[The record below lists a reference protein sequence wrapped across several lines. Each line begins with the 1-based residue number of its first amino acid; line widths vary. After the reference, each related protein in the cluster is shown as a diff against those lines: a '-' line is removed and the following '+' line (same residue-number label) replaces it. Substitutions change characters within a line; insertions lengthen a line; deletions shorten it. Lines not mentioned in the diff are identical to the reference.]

1 MKTYKT
7 TYAGVL
13 LALGVIL
20 PIIFHTI
27 GGTASGKTFLPM
39 HIPVLLAGM
48 LLGPV
53 YGLVIGA
60 LAPVLSS
67 FITGMPMMAILP
79 AMVVE
84 LSIYGLVS
92 GFVYHVCK
100 FRKIKWGSVVTLIIT
115 MIVGRLLYALSLY
128 IMINWLGITLDKVS
142 PVIVASVAGVYGII
156 IQLVFIPI
164 IVKLAQ
170 KYFVVRYK

>member
-92 GFVYHVCK
+92 GLVYHVCK

-115 MIVGRLLYALSLY
+115 MVVGRLLYALSLY